1 MSIDQSKIRNFCII
15 AHIDHGKSTLADR
28 IIEKTGTL
36 TSREMQAQVLDN
48 MDLERERGI
57 TIKSQAVRII
67 YQAKDGEEYI
77 FNLIDTP
84 GHVDFNYEVSR
95 SLAACDGAILV
106 VDAAQG
112 VEAQT
117 LANVYLA
124 LDHDLD
130 VLPVINKIDLPSAR
144 PEEVAQEIEDVI
156 GIEAMDAPRISAKT
170 GLNIEEV
177 LEQIVT
183 KIPAPAGDPK
193 APLKALIFDALYD
206 SYKGVIV
213 FCRIKEGTVKVGT
226 KIKMMATGAEDLV
239 TEVGYFGAGQFI
251 PCDELSAGMVGYIT
265 ASIKN
270 VKDTRVGD
278 TITDAAEPITPEK
291 QAEIERWLAS
301 QPKHQPADS
310 VTEKRSNLLIVF
322 AESLESWVLEK
333 KVDGKEITPCLNRLL
348 KEKSTL
354 YAPNVLT
361 QVKGGRSID
370 AQLMICSGLLP
381 LMSGTYSS
389 LYYDNTFYTLQKA
402 MRWLKHSRSY
412 LLTIDKVSTWN
423 QGAVARSFGTDTIIS
438 YHDFKMT
445 EAFGTHK
452 RIGDASFFKQ
462 CREKIERGEVWK
474 PGESVYMQ
482 FVTYSGHAPFKLP
495 NHLRTITF
503 PASIPEKAADYMTTA
518 HYTDKA
524 IGDFVAYLKTLP
536 QYKETIVVIVGD
548 HEGLASYRQE
558 LVGNP
563 ACRGLVSDK
572 QLTPFI
578 VLNSPVGMRYDK
590 FMGQIDIYP
599 TLLNLMQ
606 LDAYRWHGLGQSILD
621 PRKQGVAVG
630 SVMNVEGTGS
640 DKEVERLKEAHT
652 VSDYMLRYDW
662 LKRLD

>member
-1 MSIDQSKIRNFCII
+1 MRQQLWDKTAIIFAVGIFLTFVAFDVIWCMDTTFASFSFFETYATKII
-15 AHIDHGKSTLADR
+15 ATLALA
-28 IIEKTGTL
+28 GVYAL
-36 TSREMQAQVLDN
+36 TRCRWAQ
-48 MDLERERGI
+48 I
-57 TIKSQAVRII
+57 
-67 YQAKDGEEYI
+67 
-77 FNLIDTP
+77 
-84 GHVDFNYEVSR
+84 
-95 SLAACDGAILV
+95 V
-106 VDAAQG
+106 VM
-112 VEAQT
+112 
-117 LANVYLA
+117 A
-124 LDHDLD
+124 LLD
-130 VLPVINKIDLPSAR
+130 VLLVANLMYFRTYYSAI
-144 PEEVAQEIEDVI
+144 PASSYL
-156 GIEAMDAPRISAKT
+156 EAGNLADFKASVTDSLRWADIVLLLISIATAVMAFRYKTTKRQPLTAVLKWWAAPLAGFALLLTGVNLCKGGFHKSLRSVRQSAYLCSADAP
-170 GLNIEEV
+170 
-177 LEQIVT
+177 
-183 KIPAPAGDPK
+183 
-193 APLKALIFDALYD
+193 IFSVFGCIWYD
-206 SYKGVIV
+206 
-213 FCRIKEGTVKVGT
+213 
-226 KIKMMATGAEDLV
+226 
-239 TEVGYFGAGQFI
+239 
-251 PCDELSAGMVGYIT
+251 
-265 ASIKN
+265 
-270 VKDTRVGD
+270 
-278 TITDAAEPITPEK
+278 ITDAAEPITPEK

-402 MRWLKHSRSY
+402 MRGLKHSRSY

-452 RIGDASFFKQ
+452 RIGDASFFQQ

-495 NHLRTITF
+495 DHLRTITF

-563 ACRGLVSDK
+563 ACRELVSDK

>member
-1 MSIDQSKIRNFCII
+1 MRQQLWDKTAIVFAVGIFLTFVAFDVIWCMDTTFASFSFFETYATKII
-15 AHIDHGKSTLADR
+15 ATLALA
-28 IIEKTGTL
+28 GVYAL
-36 TSREMQAQVLDN
+36 TRCRWAQ
-48 MDLERERGI
+48 I
-57 TIKSQAVRII
+57 
-67 YQAKDGEEYI
+67 
-77 FNLIDTP
+77 
-84 GHVDFNYEVSR
+84 
-95 SLAACDGAILV
+95 V
-106 VDAAQG
+106 VM
-112 VEAQT
+112 
-117 LANVYLA
+117 A
-124 LDHDLD
+124 LLD
-130 VLPVINKIDLPSAR
+130 VLLVANLMYFRTYYSAIPASSYLEAGNLADFKASVTDSLRWADIVLPLISIATAVMAFRYKTTKRQPLTAVLKWWAAPLAGFALLLTGVNLCKGGFHKSLRSVRQSAYLCS
-144 PEEVAQEIEDVI
+144 A
-156 GIEAMDAPRISAKT
+156 DAP
-170 GLNIEEV
+170 
-177 LEQIVT
+177 
-183 KIPAPAGDPK
+183 
-193 APLKALIFDALYD
+193 IFSVFGCIWYD
-206 SYKGVIV
+206 
-213 FCRIKEGTVKVGT
+213 
-226 KIKMMATGAEDLV
+226 
-239 TEVGYFGAGQFI
+239 
-251 PCDELSAGMVGYIT
+251 
-265 ASIKN
+265 
-270 VKDTRVGD
+270 
-278 TITDAAEPITPEK
+278 ITDAAEPITPEK

-402 MRWLKHSRSY
+402 MRELKHSRSY

-452 RIGDASFFKQ
+452 RIGDASFFQQ

-495 NHLRTITF
+495 DHLRTITF

-578 VLNSPVGMRYDK
+578 MLNSPVGMRYDK

-640 DKEVERLKEAHT
+640 DKEVERLKEAHS

>member
-1 MSIDQSKIRNFCII
+1 MRQQLWDKTAITFAVGIFLTFVAFDVIWCMDTTFASFSFFETYATKII
-15 AHIDHGKSTLADR
+15 ATLALAGVYALTR
-28 IIEKTGTL
+28 CRWAQIVVMTL
-36 TSREMQAQVLDN
+36 
-48 MDLERERGI
+48 
-57 TIKSQAVRII
+57 
-67 YQAKDGEEYI
+67 
-77 FNLIDTP
+77 
-84 GHVDFNYEVSR
+84 
-95 SLAACDGAILV
+95 
-106 VDAAQG
+106 
-112 VEAQT
+112 
-117 LANVYLA
+117 
-124 LDHDLD
+124 LD
-130 VLPVINKIDLPSAR
+130 VLLVANLMYFRTYYSAIPASSYLEAGNLADFKASVTDSLRWADIVLPLITIATAVMAFRTKTTKRQPLTAVLKWWAAPLAGFALLLTGVNLCKGGFHKSLRSVRQSAYLCS
-144 PEEVAQEIEDVI
+144 A
-156 GIEAMDAPRISAKT
+156 DAP
-170 GLNIEEV
+170 
-177 LEQIVT
+177 
-183 KIPAPAGDPK
+183 
-193 APLKALIFDALYD
+193 IFSVFGCIWYD
-206 SYKGVIV
+206 
-213 FCRIKEGTVKVGT
+213 
-226 KIKMMATGAEDLV
+226 
-239 TEVGYFGAGQFI
+239 
-251 PCDELSAGMVGYIT
+251 
-265 ASIKN
+265 
-270 VKDTRVGD
+270 
-278 TITDAAEPITPEK
+278 ITDAAEPITPEK

-402 MRWLKHSRSY
+402 MRGLKHSRSY

-452 RIGDASFFKQ
+452 RIGDASFFQQ

-495 NHLRTITF
+495 EHLRTITF

>member
-1 MSIDQSKIRNFCII
+1 MRQQLWDKTAIIFAVGIFLTFVAFDVIWCMDTTFASFSFFETYATKII
-15 AHIDHGKSTLADR
+15 ATLALAGVYAMTR
-28 IIEKTGTL
+28 C
-36 TSREMQAQVLDN
+36 RWAQ
-48 MDLERERGI
+48 I
-57 TIKSQAVRII
+57 
-67 YQAKDGEEYI
+67 
-77 FNLIDTP
+77 
-84 GHVDFNYEVSR
+84 
-95 SLAACDGAILV
+95 V
-106 VDAAQG
+106 VM
-112 VEAQT
+112 
-117 LANVYLA
+117 A
-124 LDHDLD
+124 LLD
-130 VLPVINKIDLPSAR
+130 VLLVANLMYFRTYYSAIPASSYLEAGNLADFKASVTDSLRWADIVLPLITIATAVMAFRYKTTKRQPLTAVLKWWAAPLAGFALLLTGVNLCKGGFHKSLRSVRQSAYLCS
-144 PEEVAQEIEDVI
+144 A
-156 GIEAMDAPRISAKT
+156 DAP
-170 GLNIEEV
+170 
-177 LEQIVT
+177 
-183 KIPAPAGDPK
+183 
-193 APLKALIFDALYD
+193 IFSVFGCIWYD
-206 SYKGVIV
+206 
-213 FCRIKEGTVKVGT
+213 
-226 KIKMMATGAEDLV
+226 
-239 TEVGYFGAGQFI
+239 
-251 PCDELSAGMVGYIT
+251 
-265 ASIKN
+265 
-270 VKDTRVGD
+270 
-278 TITDAAEPITPEK
+278 ITDAAEPITPEK

-402 MRWLKHSRSY
+402 MRGLKHSRSY

-452 RIGDASFFKQ
+452 RIGDASFFQQ

-495 NHLRTITF
+495 DHLRTITL

-558 LVGNP
+558 LVDNP

-662 LKRLD
+662 LKRLN

>member
-1 MSIDQSKIRNFCII
+1 MRQQLWDKTAITFAVGIFLTFVAFDVIWCMDTTFASFSFFETYATKII
-15 AHIDHGKSTLADR
+15 ATLALA
-28 IIEKTGTL
+28 GVYAL
-36 TSREMQAQVLDN
+36 TRCRWAQ
-48 MDLERERGI
+48 I
-57 TIKSQAVRII
+57 
-67 YQAKDGEEYI
+67 
-77 FNLIDTP
+77 
-84 GHVDFNYEVSR
+84 
-95 SLAACDGAILV
+95 V
-106 VDAAQG
+106 VM
-112 VEAQT
+112 
-117 LANVYLA
+117 A
-124 LDHDLD
+124 LLD
-130 VLPVINKIDLPSAR
+130 VLLVANLMYFRTYYSAIPASSYLEAGNLADFKASVTDSLRWADIVLPLITIATAVMAFRSKTTKRQPLTAVLKWWAAPLAGFALLLTGVNLCKGGFHKSLRSVRQSAYLCS
-144 PEEVAQEIEDVI
+144 A
-156 GIEAMDAPRISAKT
+156 DAP
-170 GLNIEEV
+170 
-177 LEQIVT
+177 
-183 KIPAPAGDPK
+183 
-193 APLKALIFDALYD
+193 IFSVFGCIWYD
-206 SYKGVIV
+206 
-213 FCRIKEGTVKVGT
+213 
-226 KIKMMATGAEDLV
+226 
-239 TEVGYFGAGQFI
+239 
-251 PCDELSAGMVGYIT
+251 
-265 ASIKN
+265 
-270 VKDTRVGD
+270 
-278 TITDAAEPITPEK
+278 ITDAAEPITPEK

-402 MRWLKHSRSY
+402 MRGLKHSRSY

-452 RIGDASFFKQ
+452 RIGDASFFQQ

-495 NHLRTITF
+495 DHLRTITF

-606 LDAYRWHGLGQSILD
+606 LDAYHWHGLGQSILD

>member
-1 MSIDQSKIRNFCII
+1 MRQQLWDKTAIIFAVGIFLTFVAFDVIWCMDTTFASFSFFETYATKII
-15 AHIDHGKSTLADR
+15 ATLALA
-28 IIEKTGTL
+28 GVYAL
-36 TSREMQAQVLDN
+36 TRCRWAQ
-48 MDLERERGI
+48 I
-57 TIKSQAVRII
+57 
-67 YQAKDGEEYI
+67 
-77 FNLIDTP
+77 
-84 GHVDFNYEVSR
+84 
-95 SLAACDGAILV
+95 V
-106 VDAAQG
+106 VM
-112 VEAQT
+112 
-117 LANVYLA
+117 A
-124 LDHDLD
+124 LLD
-130 VLPVINKIDLPSAR
+130 VLLVANLMYFRTYYSAIPASSYLEAGNLADFKASVTDSLRWADIVLPLITIATAVMAFRYKTTKRQPLTAVLKWWAAPLAGFALLLTGVNLCKGGFHKSLRSVRQSAYLCS
-144 PEEVAQEIEDVI
+144 A
-156 GIEAMDAPRISAKT
+156 DAP
-170 GLNIEEV
+170 
-177 LEQIVT
+177 
-183 KIPAPAGDPK
+183 
-193 APLKALIFDALYD
+193 IFSVFGCIWYD
-206 SYKGVIV
+206 
-213 FCRIKEGTVKVGT
+213 
-226 KIKMMATGAEDLV
+226 
-239 TEVGYFGAGQFI
+239 
-251 PCDELSAGMVGYIT
+251 
-265 ASIKN
+265 
-270 VKDTRVGD
+270 
-278 TITDAAEPITPEK
+278 ITDAAEPITPEK

-301 QPKHQPADS
+301 QPKHQPANS

-370 AQLMICSGLLP
+370 ARLMICSGLLP

-389 LYYDNTFYTLQKA
+389 LYYDNTFYTIQKA
-402 MRWLKHSRSY
+402 MRGLKHSRSY

-452 RIGDASFFKQ
+452 RIGDASFFQQ

-495 NHLRTITF
+495 DHLRTITF

>member
-1 MSIDQSKIRNFCII
+1 MRQQLWDKTSIVFAVGIFLTFVAFDVIWCMDTTFASFSFFETYATKII
-15 AHIDHGKSTLADR
+15 ATLALA
-28 IIEKTGTL
+28 GVYAL
-36 TSREMQAQVLDN
+36 TRCRWAQ
-48 MDLERERGI
+48 I
-57 TIKSQAVRII
+57 
-67 YQAKDGEEYI
+67 
-77 FNLIDTP
+77 
-84 GHVDFNYEVSR
+84 
-95 SLAACDGAILV
+95 V
-106 VDAAQG
+106 VM
-112 VEAQT
+112 
-117 LANVYLA
+117 A
-124 LDHDLD
+124 LLD
-130 VLPVINKIDLPSAR
+130 VLLVANLMYFRTYYSAI
-144 PEEVAQEIEDVI
+144 PASSYL
-156 GIEAMDAPRISAKT
+156 EAGNLADFKASVTDSLRWADIVLLLISIATAVMAFRYKTTKRQPLTAVLKWWAAPLAGFALLLTGVNLCKGGFHKSLRSVRQSAYLCSADAP
-170 GLNIEEV
+170 
-177 LEQIVT
+177 
-183 KIPAPAGDPK
+183 
-193 APLKALIFDALYD
+193 IFSVFGCIWYD
-206 SYKGVIV
+206 
-213 FCRIKEGTVKVGT
+213 
-226 KIKMMATGAEDLV
+226 
-239 TEVGYFGAGQFI
+239 
-251 PCDELSAGMVGYIT
+251 
-265 ASIKN
+265 
-270 VKDTRVGD
+270 
-278 TITDAAEPITPEK
+278 ITDAAEPITPEK

-333 KVDGKEITPCLNRLL
+333 KVDSKEITPCLNRLL

-402 MRWLKHSRSY
+402 MRGLKHSRSY

-452 RIGDASFFKQ
+452 RIGDASFFQQ

-495 NHLRTITF
+495 DHLRTITF

-563 ACRGLVSDK
+563 ACHGLVSDK

-606 LDAYRWHGLGQSILD
+606 LDTYRWHGLGQSILD

>member
-1 MSIDQSKIRNFCII
+1 MKQQLWDKTAIIFAVGIFLTFVAFDVIWCMDTTFASFSFFETYATKII
-15 AHIDHGKSTLADR
+15 ATLALA
-28 IIEKTGTL
+28 GVYAL
-36 TSREMQAQVLDN
+36 TRCRWAQ
-48 MDLERERGI
+48 I
-57 TIKSQAVRII
+57 
-67 YQAKDGEEYI
+67 
-77 FNLIDTP
+77 
-84 GHVDFNYEVSR
+84 
-95 SLAACDGAILV
+95 V
-106 VDAAQG
+106 VM
-112 VEAQT
+112 
-117 LANVYLA
+117 A
-124 LDHDLD
+124 LLD
-130 VLPVINKIDLPSAR
+130 VLLVANLMYFRTYYSAI
-144 PEEVAQEIEDVI
+144 PASSYL
-156 GIEAMDAPRISAKT
+156 EAGNLADFKASVTDSLRWADIVMPLITIATAVMAFRYKTTKRQPLTAVLKWWAAPLAGFALLLTGVNLCKGGFHKSLRSVRQSAYLCSADAP
-170 GLNIEEV
+170 
-177 LEQIVT
+177 
-183 KIPAPAGDPK
+183 
-193 APLKALIFDALYD
+193 IFSVFGCIWYD
-206 SYKGVIV
+206 
-213 FCRIKEGTVKVGT
+213 
-226 KIKMMATGAEDLV
+226 
-239 TEVGYFGAGQFI
+239 
-251 PCDELSAGMVGYIT
+251 
-265 ASIKN
+265 
-270 VKDTRVGD
+270 
-278 TITDAAEPITPEK
+278 ITDAAEPITPEK

-402 MRWLKHSRSY
+402 MRGLKHSRCY

-452 RIGDASFFKQ
+452 RIGDASFFQQ

-495 NHLRTITF
+495 DHLRTITF

>member
-1 MSIDQSKIRNFCII
+1 MRQQLWDKTAIIFAVGIFLTFVAFDVIWCMDTTFASFSFFETYATKII
-15 AHIDHGKSTLADR
+15 ATLALAG
-28 IIEKTGTL
+28 IYAL
-36 TSREMQAQVLDN
+36 TRCRWAQ
-48 MDLERERGI
+48 I
-57 TIKSQAVRII
+57 
-67 YQAKDGEEYI
+67 
-77 FNLIDTP
+77 
-84 GHVDFNYEVSR
+84 
-95 SLAACDGAILV
+95 V
-106 VDAAQG
+106 VM
-112 VEAQT
+112 
-117 LANVYLA
+117 A
-124 LDHDLD
+124 LLD
-130 VLPVINKIDLPSAR
+130 VLLVANLMYFRTYYSAIPASSYLEAGNLADFKASVTDSLRWADIVLPLITIATAVMAFRYKTTKRQPLTAVLKWWAAPLAGFALLLTGVNLCKGGFHKSLRSVRQSAYLCS
-144 PEEVAQEIEDVI
+144 A
-156 GIEAMDAPRISAKT
+156 DAP
-170 GLNIEEV
+170 
-177 LEQIVT
+177 
-183 KIPAPAGDPK
+183 
-193 APLKALIFDALYD
+193 IFSVFGCIWYD
-206 SYKGVIV
+206 
-213 FCRIKEGTVKVGT
+213 
-226 KIKMMATGAEDLV
+226 
-239 TEVGYFGAGQFI
+239 
-251 PCDELSAGMVGYIT
+251 
-265 ASIKN
+265 
-270 VKDTRVGD
+270 
-278 TITDAAEPITPEK
+278 ITDAAEPITPEK

-402 MRWLKHSRSY
+402 MRGLKHSRSY

-452 RIGDASFFKQ
+452 RIGDASFFQQ
-462 CREKIERGEVWK
+462 CQEKIERGEVWK

-495 NHLRTITF
+495 DHLRTITF

>member
-1 MSIDQSKIRNFCII
+1 MRQQLWDKTAIIFAVGIFLTFVAFDVIWCMDTTFASFSFFETYATKII
-15 AHIDHGKSTLADR
+15 ATLALASVYA
-28 IIEKTGTL
+28 L
-36 TSREMQAQVLDN
+36 TRCRWAQ
-48 MDLERERGI
+48 I
-57 TIKSQAVRII
+57 
-67 YQAKDGEEYI
+67 
-77 FNLIDTP
+77 
-84 GHVDFNYEVSR
+84 
-95 SLAACDGAILV
+95 V
-106 VDAAQG
+106 VM
-112 VEAQT
+112 
-117 LANVYLA
+117 A
-124 LDHDLD
+124 LLD
-130 VLPVINKIDLPSAR
+130 VLLVANLMYFRTYYSAIPASSYLEAGNLADFKASVTDSLRWADIVLPLITIATAVMALRSKATKRQPLTAVLKWWAAPLAGFALLLSGVNLCKGGFHKSLRSVRQSAYLCS
-144 PEEVAQEIEDVI
+144 A
-156 GIEAMDAPRISAKT
+156 DAP
-170 GLNIEEV
+170 
-177 LEQIVT
+177 
-183 KIPAPAGDPK
+183 
-193 APLKALIFDALYD
+193 IFSVFGCIWYD
-206 SYKGVIV
+206 
-213 FCRIKEGTVKVGT
+213 
-226 KIKMMATGAEDLV
+226 
-239 TEVGYFGAGQFI
+239 
-251 PCDELSAGMVGYIT
+251 
-265 ASIKN
+265 
-270 VKDTRVGD
+270 
-278 TITDAAEPITPEK
+278 ITDAAEPITPEK

-402 MRWLKHSRSY
+402 MRELKHSRSY

-452 RIGDASFFKQ
+452 RIGDASFFQQ

-495 NHLRTITF
+495 DHLRTITF

-536 QYKETIVVIVGD
+536 QYKDTIVVIVGD

-621 PRKQGVAVG
+621 PHKQGVAVG

>member
-1 MSIDQSKIRNFCII
+1 MRQQLWDKTAIIFAVGIFLTFVAFDVIWCMDTTFASFSFFETYATKII
-15 AHIDHGKSTLADR
+15 ATLALA
-28 IIEKTGTL
+28 GVYAL
-36 TSREMQAQVLDN
+36 TRCRWAQ
-48 MDLERERGI
+48 I
-57 TIKSQAVRII
+57 
-67 YQAKDGEEYI
+67 
-77 FNLIDTP
+77 
-84 GHVDFNYEVSR
+84 
-95 SLAACDGAILV
+95 V
-106 VDAAQG
+106 VM
-112 VEAQT
+112 
-117 LANVYLA
+117 A
-124 LDHDLD
+124 LLD
-130 VLPVINKIDLPSAR
+130 VLLVANLMYFRTYYSAIPASSYLEAGNLADFKASVTDSLRWADIVLPLITIATAVMAFRYKTTKRQPLTAVLKWWAAPLAGFALLLTGVNLCKGGFHKSLRSVRQSAYLCS
-144 PEEVAQEIEDVI
+144 A
-156 GIEAMDAPRISAKT
+156 DAP
-170 GLNIEEV
+170 
-177 LEQIVT
+177 
-183 KIPAPAGDPK
+183 
-193 APLKALIFDALYD
+193 IFSVFGCIWYD
-206 SYKGVIV
+206 
-213 FCRIKEGTVKVGT
+213 
-226 KIKMMATGAEDLV
+226 
-239 TEVGYFGAGQFI
+239 
-251 PCDELSAGMVGYIT
+251 
-265 ASIKN
+265 
-270 VKDTRVGD
+270 
-278 TITDAAEPITPEK
+278 ITDAAEPITPEK

-402 MRWLKHSRSY
+402 MRGLKHSRSY

-452 RIGDASFFKQ
+452 RIGDASFFQQ

-495 NHLRTITF
+495 DHLRTITF

-563 ACRGLVSDK
+563 ACRGLVSYK

>member
-1 MSIDQSKIRNFCII
+1 MRQQLWDKTAIIFAVGIFLTFVAFDVIWCMDTTFASFSFFETYATKII
-15 AHIDHGKSTLADR
+15 ATLALA
-28 IIEKTGTL
+28 GVYAL
-36 TSREMQAQVLDN
+36 TRCRWAQ
-48 MDLERERGI
+48 I
-57 TIKSQAVRII
+57 
-67 YQAKDGEEYI
+67 
-77 FNLIDTP
+77 
-84 GHVDFNYEVSR
+84 
-95 SLAACDGAILV
+95 V
-106 VDAAQG
+106 VM
-112 VEAQT
+112 
-117 LANVYLA
+117 A
-124 LDHDLD
+124 LLD
-130 VLPVINKIDLPSAR
+130 VLLVANLMYFRTYYSAIPASSYLEAGNLADFKASVTDSLRWADIVLPLITIATAVIAFRYKTTKRQPLTAVLKWWAAPLAGFALLLTGVNLCKGGFHKSLRSVRQSAYLCS
-144 PEEVAQEIEDVI
+144 A
-156 GIEAMDAPRISAKT
+156 DAP
-170 GLNIEEV
+170 
-177 LEQIVT
+177 
-183 KIPAPAGDPK
+183 
-193 APLKALIFDALYD
+193 IFSVFGCIWYD
-206 SYKGVIV
+206 
-213 FCRIKEGTVKVGT
+213 
-226 KIKMMATGAEDLV
+226 
-239 TEVGYFGAGQFI
+239 
-251 PCDELSAGMVGYIT
+251 
-265 ASIKN
+265 
-270 VKDTRVGD
+270 
-278 TITDAAEPITPEK
+278 ITDAAEPITPEK
-291 QAEIERWLAS
+291 QAEIERWLTS

-333 KVDGKEITPCLNRLL
+333 EVDGKEITPCLNRLL

-402 MRWLKHSRSY
+402 MRGLKHSRSY

-452 RIGDASFFKQ
+452 RIGDASFFQQ

-495 NHLRTITF
+495 DHLRTITF
-503 PASIPEKAADYMTTA
+503 PASIPEKVADYMTTA

>member
-1 MSIDQSKIRNFCII
+1 MRQQLWDKTAIIFAVGIFLTFVAFDVIWCMDTTFASFSFFETYATKII
-15 AHIDHGKSTLADR
+15 ATLALA
-28 IIEKTGTL
+28 GVYAL
-36 TSREMQAQVLDN
+36 TRCRWAQ
-48 MDLERERGI
+48 I
-57 TIKSQAVRII
+57 
-67 YQAKDGEEYI
+67 
-77 FNLIDTP
+77 
-84 GHVDFNYEVSR
+84 
-95 SLAACDGAILV
+95 V
-106 VDAAQG
+106 VM
-112 VEAQT
+112 
-117 LANVYLA
+117 A
-124 LDHDLD
+124 LLD
-130 VLPVINKIDLPSAR
+130 VLLVANLMYFRTYYSAI
-144 PEEVAQEIEDVI
+144 PASSYL
-156 GIEAMDAPRISAKT
+156 EAGNLADFKASVTDSLRWADIVLLLISIATAVMAFRYKTTKRQPLAAVLKWWAAPLAGFALLLTGVNLCKGGFHKSLRSVRQSAYLCSADAP
-170 GLNIEEV
+170 
-177 LEQIVT
+177 
-183 KIPAPAGDPK
+183 
-193 APLKALIFDALYD
+193 IFSVFGCIWYD
-206 SYKGVIV
+206 
-213 FCRIKEGTVKVGT
+213 
-226 KIKMMATGAEDLV
+226 
-239 TEVGYFGAGQFI
+239 
-251 PCDELSAGMVGYIT
+251 
-265 ASIKN
+265 
-270 VKDTRVGD
+270 
-278 TITDAAEPITPEK
+278 ITDAAEPITPEK
-291 QAEIERWLAS
+291 QAEIEQWLAS

-402 MRWLKHSRSY
+402 MRGLKHSRSY

-452 RIGDASFFKQ
+452 RIGDASFFQQ

-495 NHLRTITF
+495 EHLRTITF

>member
-1 MSIDQSKIRNFCII
+1 MRQQLWDKTSIVFAVGIFLTFVAFDVIWCMDTTFASFSFFETYATKII
-15 AHIDHGKSTLADR
+15 ATLALA
-28 IIEKTGTL
+28 GVYAL
-36 TSREMQAQVLDN
+36 TRCRWAQ
-48 MDLERERGI
+48 I
-57 TIKSQAVRII
+57 
-67 YQAKDGEEYI
+67 
-77 FNLIDTP
+77 
-84 GHVDFNYEVSR
+84 
-95 SLAACDGAILV
+95 V
-106 VDAAQG
+106 VM
-112 VEAQT
+112 
-117 LANVYLA
+117 A
-124 LDHDLD
+124 LLD
-130 VLPVINKIDLPSAR
+130 VLLVANLMYFRTYYSAI
-144 PEEVAQEIEDVI
+144 PASSYL
-156 GIEAMDAPRISAKT
+156 EAGNLADFKASVTDSLRWADIVLLLISIATAVMAFRYKTTKRQPLTAVLKWWAAPLAGFALLLTGVNLCKGGFHKSLRSVRQSAYLCSADAP
-170 GLNIEEV
+170 
-177 LEQIVT
+177 
-183 KIPAPAGDPK
+183 
-193 APLKALIFDALYD
+193 IFSVFGCIWYD
-206 SYKGVIV
+206 
-213 FCRIKEGTVKVGT
+213 
-226 KIKMMATGAEDLV
+226 
-239 TEVGYFGAGQFI
+239 
-251 PCDELSAGMVGYIT
+251 
-265 ASIKN
+265 
-270 VKDTRVGD
+270 
-278 TITDAAEPITPEK
+278 ITDAAEPITPEK

-402 MRWLKHSRSY
+402 MRGLKHSRSY

-452 RIGDASFFKQ
+452 RIGDASFFQQ

-495 NHLRTITF
+495 DHLRTITF

-563 ACRGLVSDK
+563 ACHGLVSDK

>member
-1 MSIDQSKIRNFCII
+1 MRQLLWDKTAIIFAVGIFLTFVAFDVIWCMDTTFASFSFFETYATKII
-15 AHIDHGKSTLADR
+15 ATLALA
-28 IIEKTGTL
+28 GVYAL
-36 TSREMQAQVLDN
+36 TRCRWAQ
-48 MDLERERGI
+48 I
-57 TIKSQAVRII
+57 
-67 YQAKDGEEYI
+67 
-77 FNLIDTP
+77 
-84 GHVDFNYEVSR
+84 
-95 SLAACDGAILV
+95 V
-106 VDAAQG
+106 VM
-112 VEAQT
+112 
-117 LANVYLA
+117 A
-124 LDHDLD
+124 LLD
-130 VLPVINKIDLPSAR
+130 VLLVANLMYFRTYYSAIPASSYLEAGNLADFKASVTDSLRWADIVLPLITIATAVIAFRYKTTKRQPLTAVLKWWAAPLAGFALLLTGVNLCKGGFHKSLRSVRQSAYLCS
-144 PEEVAQEIEDVI
+144 A
-156 GIEAMDAPRISAKT
+156 DAP
-170 GLNIEEV
+170 
-177 LEQIVT
+177 
-183 KIPAPAGDPK
+183 
-193 APLKALIFDALYD
+193 IFSIFGCIWYD
-206 SYKGVIV
+206 
-213 FCRIKEGTVKVGT
+213 
-226 KIKMMATGAEDLV
+226 
-239 TEVGYFGAGQFI
+239 
-251 PCDELSAGMVGYIT
+251 
-265 ASIKN
+265 
-270 VKDTRVGD
+270 
-278 TITDAAEPITPEK
+278 ITDAAEPITPEK

-333 KVDGKEITPCLNRLL
+333 EVDGKEITPCLNRLL

-402 MRWLKHSRSY
+402 MRGLKHSRSY

-452 RIGDASFFKQ
+452 RIGDASFFQQ

-495 NHLRTITF
+495 DHLRTITF

>member
-1 MSIDQSKIRNFCII
+1 MRQQLWDKTAIIFAVGIFLTFVAFDVIWCMDTTFASFSFFETYATKII
-15 AHIDHGKSTLADR
+15 ATLALV
-28 IIEKTGTL
+28 GVYVL
-36 TSREMQAQVLDN
+36 TRSRWAQ
-48 MDLERERGI
+48 I
-57 TIKSQAVRII
+57 
-67 YQAKDGEEYI
+67 
-77 FNLIDTP
+77 
-84 GHVDFNYEVSR
+84 
-95 SLAACDGAILV
+95 V
-106 VDAAQG
+106 VM
-112 VEAQT
+112 
-117 LANVYLA
+117 A
-124 LDHDLD
+124 LLD
-130 VLPVINKIDLPSAR
+130 VLLVANLMYFRTYYSAIPASSYLEAGNLADFKASVTDSLRWADIVLPLITIATAVMAFRYKTTKRQPLTAVLKWWAAPLAGFALLLTGVNLCKGGFHKSLRSVRQSAYLCS
-144 PEEVAQEIEDVI
+144 A
-156 GIEAMDAPRISAKT
+156 DAP
-170 GLNIEEV
+170 
-177 LEQIVT
+177 
-183 KIPAPAGDPK
+183 
-193 APLKALIFDALYD
+193 IFSVFGCIWYD
-206 SYKGVIV
+206 
-213 FCRIKEGTVKVGT
+213 
-226 KIKMMATGAEDLV
+226 
-239 TEVGYFGAGQFI
+239 
-251 PCDELSAGMVGYIT
+251 
-265 ASIKN
+265 
-270 VKDTRVGD
+270 
-278 TITDAAEPITPEK
+278 ITDAAEPITPEK
-291 QAEIERWLAS
+291 QVEIERWLAS

-333 KVDGKEITPCLNRLL
+333 KVDGKEITPYLNRLL

-402 MRWLKHSRSY
+402 MRGLKHSRSY

-452 RIGDASFFKQ
+452 RIGDASFFQQ

-495 NHLRTITF
+495 DHLRTITF

>member
-1 MSIDQSKIRNFCII
+1 MRQQLWDKTAIIFAVGIFLTFVAFDVIWCMDTTFASFSFFETYATKII
-15 AHIDHGKSTLADR
+15 ATLALA
-28 IIEKTGTL
+28 GVYAL
-36 TSREMQAQVLDN
+36 TRCRWAQ
-48 MDLERERGI
+48 I
-57 TIKSQAVRII
+57 
-67 YQAKDGEEYI
+67 
-77 FNLIDTP
+77 
-84 GHVDFNYEVSR
+84 
-95 SLAACDGAILV
+95 V
-106 VDAAQG
+106 VM
-112 VEAQT
+112 
-117 LANVYLA
+117 A
-124 LDHDLD
+124 LLD
-130 VLPVINKIDLPSAR
+130 VLLVANLMYFRTYYSAIPASSYLEAGNLADFKASVTDSLRWADIVLSLITIATAVMAFRYKTTKRQPLTAVLKWWAAPLAGFALLLTGINLCKGGFHKSLRSVRQSAYLCS
-144 PEEVAQEIEDVI
+144 A
-156 GIEAMDAPRISAKT
+156 DAP
-170 GLNIEEV
+170 
-177 LEQIVT
+177 
-183 KIPAPAGDPK
+183 
-193 APLKALIFDALYD
+193 IFSVFGCIWYD
-206 SYKGVIV
+206 
-213 FCRIKEGTVKVGT
+213 
-226 KIKMMATGAEDLV
+226 
-239 TEVGYFGAGQFI
+239 
-251 PCDELSAGMVGYIT
+251 
-265 ASIKN
+265 
-270 VKDTRVGD
+270 
-278 TITDAAEPITPEK
+278 ITDAAEPITPEK

-402 MRWLKHSRSY
+402 MRGLKHSRSY

-452 RIGDASFFKQ
+452 RIGDASFFQQ

>member
-1 MSIDQSKIRNFCII
+1 MRQQLWDKTAIIFAVGIFLTFVAFDVIWCMDTTFASFSFFETYATKII
-15 AHIDHGKSTLADR
+15 ATLALA
-28 IIEKTGTL
+28 GVYAL
-36 TSREMQAQVLDN
+36 TRCRWAQ
-48 MDLERERGI
+48 I
-57 TIKSQAVRII
+57 
-67 YQAKDGEEYI
+67 
-77 FNLIDTP
+77 
-84 GHVDFNYEVSR
+84 
-95 SLAACDGAILV
+95 V
-106 VDAAQG
+106 VM
-112 VEAQT
+112 
-117 LANVYLA
+117 A
-124 LDHDLD
+124 LLD
-130 VLPVINKIDLPSAR
+130 VLLVANLMYFRTYYSAIPASSYLEAGNLADFKASVTDSLRWADIVLPLITIATAVTAFRSKTTKRQPLTAVLKWWAAPLAGFALLLTGVNLCKGGFHKSLRSVRQSAYLCS
-144 PEEVAQEIEDVI
+144 A
-156 GIEAMDAPRISAKT
+156 DAP
-170 GLNIEEV
+170 
-177 LEQIVT
+177 
-183 KIPAPAGDPK
+183 
-193 APLKALIFDALYD
+193 IFSVFGCIWYD
-206 SYKGVIV
+206 
-213 FCRIKEGTVKVGT
+213 
-226 KIKMMATGAEDLV
+226 
-239 TEVGYFGAGQFI
+239 
-251 PCDELSAGMVGYIT
+251 
-265 ASIKN
+265 
-270 VKDTRVGD
+270 
-278 TITDAAEPITPEK
+278 ITDAAEPITPEK

-402 MRWLKHSRSY
+402 MRGLKHSRSY

-452 RIGDASFFKQ
+452 RIGDASFFQQ
-462 CREKIERGEVWK
+462 CRDKIERGEVWK

-495 NHLRTITF
+495 DHLRTITF

-518 HYTDKA
+518 HYTDKAA

>member
-1 MSIDQSKIRNFCII
+1 MRQQLWDKTAIIFAVGIFLTFVAFDVIWCMDTTFASFSFFETYATKII
-15 AHIDHGKSTLADR
+15 ATLALA
-28 IIEKTGTL
+28 GVYAL
-36 TSREMQAQVLDN
+36 TRCRWAQ
-48 MDLERERGI
+48 I
-57 TIKSQAVRII
+57 
-67 YQAKDGEEYI
+67 
-77 FNLIDTP
+77 
-84 GHVDFNYEVSR
+84 
-95 SLAACDGAILV
+95 V
-106 VDAAQG
+106 VM
-112 VEAQT
+112 
-117 LANVYLA
+117 A
-124 LDHDLD
+124 LLD
-130 VLPVINKIDLPSAR
+130 VLLVANLMYFRTYYSAIPASSYLEAGNLADFKASVTDSLRWADIVLPLITIATAVMAFRYKTTKRQPLTAVLKWWAAPLAGFAMLLTGVNLCKGGFHKSLRSVRQSAYLCS
-144 PEEVAQEIEDVI
+144 A
-156 GIEAMDAPRISAKT
+156 DAP
-170 GLNIEEV
+170 
-177 LEQIVT
+177 
-183 KIPAPAGDPK
+183 
-193 APLKALIFDALYD
+193 IFSVFGCIWYD
-206 SYKGVIV
+206 
-213 FCRIKEGTVKVGT
+213 
-226 KIKMMATGAEDLV
+226 
-239 TEVGYFGAGQFI
+239 
-251 PCDELSAGMVGYIT
+251 
-265 ASIKN
+265 
-270 VKDTRVGD
+270 
-278 TITDAAEPITPEK
+278 ITDAAEPITPEK

-402 MRWLKHSRSY
+402 MRGLKHSRSY

-452 RIGDASFFKQ
+452 RIGDASFFQQ

-495 NHLRTITF
+495 DHLRTITF

>member
-1 MSIDQSKIRNFCII
+1 MRQQLWDKTAIIFAVGIFLTFVAFDVIWCMDTTFASFSFFETYATKII
-15 AHIDHGKSTLADR
+15 ATLTLA
-28 IIEKTGTL
+28 GVYAL
-36 TSREMQAQVLDN
+36 TRCRWAQ
-48 MDLERERGI
+48 I
-57 TIKSQAVRII
+57 
-67 YQAKDGEEYI
+67 
-77 FNLIDTP
+77 
-84 GHVDFNYEVSR
+84 
-95 SLAACDGAILV
+95 V
-106 VDAAQG
+106 VM
-112 VEAQT
+112 
-117 LANVYLA
+117 A
-124 LDHDLD
+124 LLD
-130 VLPVINKIDLPSAR
+130 VLLVANLMYFRTYYSAIPASSYLEAGNLADFKASVTDSLRWADIVLPLITIATAVMAFRYKTTKRQPLTAVLKWWAAPLAGFALLLTGVNLCKGGFHKSLRSVRQSAYLCS
-144 PEEVAQEIEDVI
+144 A
-156 GIEAMDAPRISAKT
+156 DAP
-170 GLNIEEV
+170 
-177 LEQIVT
+177 
-183 KIPAPAGDPK
+183 
-193 APLKALIFDALYD
+193 IFSVFGCIWYD
-206 SYKGVIV
+206 
-213 FCRIKEGTVKVGT
+213 
-226 KIKMMATGAEDLV
+226 
-239 TEVGYFGAGQFI
+239 
-251 PCDELSAGMVGYIT
+251 
-265 ASIKN
+265 
-270 VKDTRVGD
+270 
-278 TITDAAEPITPEK
+278 ITDAAEPITPEK
-291 QAEIERWLAS
+291 QAEIELWLAS

-402 MRWLKHSRSY
+402 MRGLKHSRCY

-452 RIGDASFFKQ
+452 RIGDASFFQQ

-495 NHLRTITF
+495 DHLRTITF

-662 LKRLD
+662 LKRLN

>member
-1 MSIDQSKIRNFCII
+1 MRQQLWDKTAIIFAVGIFLTFVAFDVIWCMDTTFASFSFFETYATKII
-15 AHIDHGKSTLADR
+15 ATLALA
-28 IIEKTGTL
+28 GVYAL
-36 TSREMQAQVLDN
+36 TRCRWAQ
-48 MDLERERGI
+48 I
-57 TIKSQAVRII
+57 
-67 YQAKDGEEYI
+67 
-77 FNLIDTP
+77 
-84 GHVDFNYEVSR
+84 
-95 SLAACDGAILV
+95 V
-106 VDAAQG
+106 VM
-112 VEAQT
+112 
-117 LANVYLA
+117 A
-124 LDHDLD
+124 LLD
-130 VLPVINKIDLPSAR
+130 VLLVANLMYFRTYYSAIPASSYLEAGNLADFKASVTDSLRWADIVLPLITIATAVMAFRYKTTKRQPLTAVLKWWAAPLAGFALLLTGVNLCKGGFHKSLRSVRQSAYLCS
-144 PEEVAQEIEDVI
+144 A
-156 GIEAMDAPRISAKT
+156 DAP
-170 GLNIEEV
+170 
-177 LEQIVT
+177 
-183 KIPAPAGDPK
+183 
-193 APLKALIFDALYD
+193 IFSVFGCIWYD
-206 SYKGVIV
+206 
-213 FCRIKEGTVKVGT
+213 
-226 KIKMMATGAEDLV
+226 
-239 TEVGYFGAGQFI
+239 
-251 PCDELSAGMVGYIT
+251 
-265 ASIKN
+265 
-270 VKDTRVGD
+270 
-278 TITDAAEPITPEK
+278 ITDAAEPITPEK

-389 LYYDNTFYTLQKA
+389 LYYDNTFYTIQKA
-402 MRWLKHSRSY
+402 MRGLKHSRSY

-452 RIGDASFFKQ
+452 RIGDASFFQQ

-495 NHLRTITF
+495 DHLRTITF

-563 ACRGLVSDK
+563 VCRGLVSDK

>member
-1 MSIDQSKIRNFCII
+1 MRQQLWDKTAIIFAVGIFLTFVAFDVIWCMDTTFASFSFFETYATKII
-15 AHIDHGKSTLADR
+15 ATLALA
-28 IIEKTGTL
+28 GVYAL
-36 TSREMQAQVLDN
+36 TRCRWAQ
-48 MDLERERGI
+48 I
-57 TIKSQAVRII
+57 
-67 YQAKDGEEYI
+67 
-77 FNLIDTP
+77 
-84 GHVDFNYEVSR
+84 
-95 SLAACDGAILV
+95 V
-106 VDAAQG
+106 VM
-112 VEAQT
+112 
-117 LANVYLA
+117 A
-124 LDHDLD
+124 LLD
-130 VLPVINKIDLPSAR
+130 VLLVANLMYFRTYYSAIPASSYLEAGNLADFKASVTDSLRWADIVLPLITIATAVMAFRYKTTKRQPLTAVLKWWAAPLAGFALLLTGVNLCKGGFHKSLRSVRQSAYLCS
-144 PEEVAQEIEDVI
+144 A
-156 GIEAMDAPRISAKT
+156 DAP
-170 GLNIEEV
+170 
-177 LEQIVT
+177 
-183 KIPAPAGDPK
+183 
-193 APLKALIFDALYD
+193 IFSVFGCIWYD
-206 SYKGVIV
+206 
-213 FCRIKEGTVKVGT
+213 
-226 KIKMMATGAEDLV
+226 
-239 TEVGYFGAGQFI
+239 
-251 PCDELSAGMVGYIT
+251 
-265 ASIKN
+265 
-270 VKDTRVGD
+270 
-278 TITDAAEPITPEK
+278 ITDAAEPITPEK

-301 QPKHQPADS
+301 QPKHQPANS

-354 YAPNVLT
+354 YASNVLT

-389 LYYDNTFYTLQKA
+389 LYYDNTFYTIQKA
-402 MRWLKHSRSY
+402 MRGLKHSRSY

-452 RIGDASFFKQ
+452 RIGDASFFQQ

-495 NHLRTITF
+495 DHLRTITF

>member
-1 MSIDQSKIRNFCII
+1 MRQQLWDKTAIIFAVGIFLTFVAFDVIWCMDTTFASFSFFETYATKII
-15 AHIDHGKSTLADR
+15 ATLALA
-28 IIEKTGTL
+28 GVYAL
-36 TSREMQAQVLDN
+36 TRCRWAQ
-48 MDLERERGI
+48 I
-57 TIKSQAVRII
+57 
-67 YQAKDGEEYI
+67 
-77 FNLIDTP
+77 
-84 GHVDFNYEVSR
+84 
-95 SLAACDGAILV
+95 V
-106 VDAAQG
+106 VM
-112 VEAQT
+112 
-117 LANVYLA
+117 A
-124 LDHDLD
+124 LLD
-130 VLPVINKIDLPSAR
+130 VLLVANLMYFRTYYSAIPASSYLEADNLADFKASVTDSLRWADIVLPLITIATAVMAFRYKTTKRQPLTAVLKWWAAPLAGFALLLTGVNLCKGGFHKSLRSVRQSAYLCS
-144 PEEVAQEIEDVI
+144 A
-156 GIEAMDAPRISAKT
+156 DAP
-170 GLNIEEV
+170 
-177 LEQIVT
+177 
-183 KIPAPAGDPK
+183 
-193 APLKALIFDALYD
+193 IFSVFGCIWYD
-206 SYKGVIV
+206 
-213 FCRIKEGTVKVGT
+213 
-226 KIKMMATGAEDLV
+226 
-239 TEVGYFGAGQFI
+239 
-251 PCDELSAGMVGYIT
+251 
-265 ASIKN
+265 
-270 VKDTRVGD
+270 
-278 TITDAAEPITPEK
+278 ITDATEPITPEK

-402 MRWLKHSRSY
+402 MRGLKHSRSY

-452 RIGDASFFKQ
+452 RIGDASFFQQ
-462 CREKIERGEVWK
+462 CRKKIERGEVWK

-495 NHLRTITF
+495 DHLRTITF
-503 PASIPEKAADYMTTA
+503 PASIPEKVADYMTTA

-640 DKEVERLKEAHT
+640 NKEVERLKEAHT

>member
-1 MSIDQSKIRNFCII
+1 MKQQLWDKTAIIFAVGIFLTFVAFDVIWCMDTTFASFSFFETYATKII
-15 AHIDHGKSTLADR
+15 ATLALA
-28 IIEKTGTL
+28 GVYAL
-36 TSREMQAQVLDN
+36 TRCRWAQ
-48 MDLERERGI
+48 I
-57 TIKSQAVRII
+57 
-67 YQAKDGEEYI
+67 
-77 FNLIDTP
+77 
-84 GHVDFNYEVSR
+84 
-95 SLAACDGAILV
+95 V
-106 VDAAQG
+106 VM
-112 VEAQT
+112 
-117 LANVYLA
+117 A
-124 LDHDLD
+124 LLD
-130 VLPVINKIDLPSAR
+130 VLLVANLMYFRTYYSAIPASSYLEAGNLADFKASVTDSLRWADIVLPLITIATAVMAFRYKTTKRQPLTAVLKWWAAPLAGFALLLTGVNLCKGGFHKSLRSVRQSAYLCS
-144 PEEVAQEIEDVI
+144 A
-156 GIEAMDAPRISAKT
+156 DAP
-170 GLNIEEV
+170 
-177 LEQIVT
+177 
-183 KIPAPAGDPK
+183 
-193 APLKALIFDALYD
+193 IFSVFGCIWYD
-206 SYKGVIV
+206 
-213 FCRIKEGTVKVGT
+213 
-226 KIKMMATGAEDLV
+226 
-239 TEVGYFGAGQFI
+239 
-251 PCDELSAGMVGYIT
+251 
-265 ASIKN
+265 
-270 VKDTRVGD
+270 
-278 TITDAAEPITPEK
+278 ITDAAEPITPEK

-402 MRWLKHSRSY
+402 MRGLKHSRSY

-452 RIGDASFFKQ
+452 RIGDASFFQQ

-474 PGESVYMQ
+474 PGESVYML

-495 NHLRTITF
+495 DHLRTITF

-558 LVGNP
+558 LVDNP
-563 ACRGLVSDK
+563 VCRGLVSDK

>member
-1 MSIDQSKIRNFCII
+1 MRQQLWDKTAIIFAVGIFLTFVAFDVIWCMDTTFASFSFFETYATKII
-15 AHIDHGKSTLADR
+15 ATLALA
-28 IIEKTGTL
+28 GVYAL
-36 TSREMQAQVLDN
+36 TRCRWAQ
-48 MDLERERGI
+48 I
-57 TIKSQAVRII
+57 
-67 YQAKDGEEYI
+67 
-77 FNLIDTP
+77 
-84 GHVDFNYEVSR
+84 
-95 SLAACDGAILV
+95 V
-106 VDAAQG
+106 VM
-112 VEAQT
+112 
-117 LANVYLA
+117 A
-124 LDHDLD
+124 LLD
-130 VLPVINKIDLPSAR
+130 VLLVANLMYFRTYYSAIPASSYLEAGNLADFKASVTDSLRWADIVLPLITIATAVMAFRSKTTKRQPLTAVLKWWAAPLAGFALLLTGVNLCKGGFHKSLCSVRQSAYLCS
-144 PEEVAQEIEDVI
+144 A
-156 GIEAMDAPRISAKT
+156 DAP
-170 GLNIEEV
+170 
-177 LEQIVT
+177 
-183 KIPAPAGDPK
+183 
-193 APLKALIFDALYD
+193 IFSVFGCIWYD
-206 SYKGVIV
+206 
-213 FCRIKEGTVKVGT
+213 
-226 KIKMMATGAEDLV
+226 
-239 TEVGYFGAGQFI
+239 
-251 PCDELSAGMVGYIT
+251 
-265 ASIKN
+265 
-270 VKDTRVGD
+270 
-278 TITDAAEPITPEK
+278 ITDAAEPITPEK

-354 YAPNVLT
+354 FAPNVLT

-402 MRWLKHSRSY
+402 MRGLKHSRSY

-452 RIGDASFFKQ
+452 RIGDASFFQQ

-495 NHLRTITF
+495 DHLRTITF

>member
-1 MSIDQSKIRNFCII
+1 MRQQLWDKTSIVFAVGIFLTFVAFDVIWCMDTTFASFSFFETYATKII
-15 AHIDHGKSTLADR
+15 ATLALA
-28 IIEKTGTL
+28 GVYAL
-36 TSREMQAQVLDN
+36 TRCRWAQ
-48 MDLERERGI
+48 I
-57 TIKSQAVRII
+57 
-67 YQAKDGEEYI
+67 
-77 FNLIDTP
+77 
-84 GHVDFNYEVSR
+84 
-95 SLAACDGAILV
+95 V
-106 VDAAQG
+106 VM
-112 VEAQT
+112 
-117 LANVYLA
+117 A
-124 LDHDLD
+124 LLD
-130 VLPVINKIDLPSAR
+130 VLLVANLMYFRTYYSAIPASSYLEAGNLADFKASVTDSLRWADIVLPLITIATAVMAFRYKTTKRQPLTAVLKWWAAPLAGFALLLTGVNLCKGGFHKSLRSVRQSAYLCS
-144 PEEVAQEIEDVI
+144 A
-156 GIEAMDAPRISAKT
+156 DAP
-170 GLNIEEV
+170 
-177 LEQIVT
+177 
-183 KIPAPAGDPK
+183 
-193 APLKALIFDALYD
+193 IFSVFGCIWYD
-206 SYKGVIV
+206 
-213 FCRIKEGTVKVGT
+213 
-226 KIKMMATGAEDLV
+226 
-239 TEVGYFGAGQFI
+239 
-251 PCDELSAGMVGYIT
+251 
-265 ASIKN
+265 
-270 VKDTRVGD
+270 
-278 TITDAAEPITPEK
+278 ITDAAEPITPEK

-370 AQLMICSGLLP
+370 AQLMICGGLLP

-402 MRWLKHSRSY
+402 MRGLKHSRSY

-452 RIGDASFFKQ
+452 RIGDASFFQQ

-495 NHLRTITF
+495 DHLRTITF

-558 LVGNP
+558 LIGNP

>member
-1 MSIDQSKIRNFCII
+1 MRQQLWDKTAIIFAVGIFLTFVAFDVIWCMDTTFASFSFFETYATKII
-15 AHIDHGKSTLADR
+15 ATLALA
-28 IIEKTGTL
+28 GVYAL
-36 TSREMQAQVLDN
+36 TRCRWAQ
-48 MDLERERGI
+48 I
-57 TIKSQAVRII
+57 
-67 YQAKDGEEYI
+67 
-77 FNLIDTP
+77 
-84 GHVDFNYEVSR
+84 
-95 SLAACDGAILV
+95 V
-106 VDAAQG
+106 VM
-112 VEAQT
+112 
-117 LANVYLA
+117 A
-124 LDHDLD
+124 LLD
-130 VLPVINKIDLPSAR
+130 VLLVANLMYFRTYYSAIPASSYLEAGNLADFKASVTDSLRQADIVLPLITIATAVMAFRYKTTKRQPLTAVLKWWAAPLAGFALLLTGVNLCKGGFHKSLRSVRQSAYLCS
-144 PEEVAQEIEDVI
+144 A
-156 GIEAMDAPRISAKT
+156 DAP
-170 GLNIEEV
+170 
-177 LEQIVT
+177 
-183 KIPAPAGDPK
+183 
-193 APLKALIFDALYD
+193 IFSVFGCIWYD
-206 SYKGVIV
+206 
-213 FCRIKEGTVKVGT
+213 
-226 KIKMMATGAEDLV
+226 
-239 TEVGYFGAGQFI
+239 
-251 PCDELSAGMVGYIT
+251 
-265 ASIKN
+265 
-270 VKDTRVGD
+270 
-278 TITDAAEPITPEK
+278 ITDAAEPITPEK

-402 MRWLKHSRSY
+402 MRGLKHSRSY

-452 RIGDASFFKQ
+452 RIGDASFFQQ

-495 NHLRTITF
+495 DHLRTITF

>member
-1 MSIDQSKIRNFCII
+1 MRQQLWDKTAIIFAVGIFLTFVAFDVIWCMDTTFASFSFFETYATKII
-15 AHIDHGKSTLADR
+15 ATLALA
-28 IIEKTGTL
+28 GVYAL
-36 TSREMQAQVLDN
+36 TRCRWAQ
-48 MDLERERGI
+48 I
-57 TIKSQAVRII
+57 
-67 YQAKDGEEYI
+67 
-77 FNLIDTP
+77 
-84 GHVDFNYEVSR
+84 
-95 SLAACDGAILV
+95 V
-106 VDAAQG
+106 VM
-112 VEAQT
+112 
-117 LANVYLA
+117 A
-124 LDHDLD
+124 LLD
-130 VLPVINKIDLPSAR
+130 VLLVANLMYFRTYYSAIPASSYLEAGNLADFKASVTDSLRWADIVLPLISIATAVMAFRYKTTKRQPLTAVLKWWAAPLAGFALLLTGVNLCKGGFHKSLRSVRQSAYLCS
-144 PEEVAQEIEDVI
+144 A
-156 GIEAMDAPRISAKT
+156 DAP
-170 GLNIEEV
+170 
-177 LEQIVT
+177 
-183 KIPAPAGDPK
+183 
-193 APLKALIFDALYD
+193 IFSVFGCIWYD
-206 SYKGVIV
+206 
-213 FCRIKEGTVKVGT
+213 
-226 KIKMMATGAEDLV
+226 
-239 TEVGYFGAGQFI
+239 
-251 PCDELSAGMVGYIT
+251 
-265 ASIKN
+265 
-270 VKDTRVGD
+270 
-278 TITDAAEPITPEK
+278 ITDAAEPITPEK

-402 MRWLKHSRSY
+402 MRELKHSRSY

-452 RIGDASFFKQ
+452 RIGDASFFQQ

>member
-1 MSIDQSKIRNFCII
+1 MRQQLWDKTAIIFAVGIFLTFVAFDVIWCMDTTFASFSFFETYATKII
-15 AHIDHGKSTLADR
+15 ATLALA
-28 IIEKTGTL
+28 GVYAL
-36 TSREMQAQVLDN
+36 TRCRWAQ
-48 MDLERERGI
+48 I
-57 TIKSQAVRII
+57 
-67 YQAKDGEEYI
+67 
-77 FNLIDTP
+77 
-84 GHVDFNYEVSR
+84 
-95 SLAACDGAILV
+95 V
-106 VDAAQG
+106 VM
-112 VEAQT
+112 
-117 LANVYLA
+117 A
-124 LDHDLD
+124 LLD
-130 VLPVINKIDLPSAR
+130 VLLVANLMYFRTYYSAIPASSYLEAGNLADFKASVTDSLRWADIVLPLITIATAVMAFRSKTTKRQPLTAVLKWWAAPLAGFALLLTGVNLCKGGFHKSLRSVRQSAYLCS
-144 PEEVAQEIEDVI
+144 A
-156 GIEAMDAPRISAKT
+156 DAP
-170 GLNIEEV
+170 
-177 LEQIVT
+177 
-183 KIPAPAGDPK
+183 
-193 APLKALIFDALYD
+193 IFSVFGCIWYD
-206 SYKGVIV
+206 
-213 FCRIKEGTVKVGT
+213 
-226 KIKMMATGAEDLV
+226 
-239 TEVGYFGAGQFI
+239 
-251 PCDELSAGMVGYIT
+251 
-265 ASIKN
+265 
-270 VKDTRVGD
+270 
-278 TITDAAEPITPEK
+278 ITDAAEPITPEK

-310 VTEKRSNLLIVF
+310 ITEKRSNLLIVF

-402 MRWLKHSRSY
+402 MRGLKHSRSY

-452 RIGDASFFKQ
+452 RIGDASFFQQ

-495 NHLRTITF
+495 DHLRTITF
-503 PASIPEKAADYMTTA
+503 PASIPEKAANYMTTA

-558 LVGNP
+558 LIGNP

-606 LDAYRWHGLGQSILD
+606 LNAYRWHGLGQSILD

>member
-1 MSIDQSKIRNFCII
+1 MRQQLWDKTAIIFAVGIFLTFVAFDVIWCMDTTFASFSFFETYATKII
-15 AHIDHGKSTLADR
+15 ATLALA
-28 IIEKTGTL
+28 GVYAL
-36 TSREMQAQVLDN
+36 TRCRWAQ
-48 MDLERERGI
+48 I
-57 TIKSQAVRII
+57 
-67 YQAKDGEEYI
+67 
-77 FNLIDTP
+77 
-84 GHVDFNYEVSR
+84 
-95 SLAACDGAILV
+95 V
-106 VDAAQG
+106 VM
-112 VEAQT
+112 
-117 LANVYLA
+117 A
-124 LDHDLD
+124 LLD
-130 VLPVINKIDLPSAR
+130 VLLVANLMYFRTYYSAIPASSYLEAGNLADFKASVTDSLRWADIVLPLITIATAVMAFRYKTTKRQPLTAVLKWWAAPLAGFALLLTGVNLCKGGFHKSLRSVRQSAYLCS
-144 PEEVAQEIEDVI
+144 A
-156 GIEAMDAPRISAKT
+156 DAP
-170 GLNIEEV
+170 
-177 LEQIVT
+177 
-183 KIPAPAGDPK
+183 
-193 APLKALIFDALYD
+193 IFSVFGCIWYD
-206 SYKGVIV
+206 
-213 FCRIKEGTVKVGT
+213 
-226 KIKMMATGAEDLV
+226 
-239 TEVGYFGAGQFI
+239 
-251 PCDELSAGMVGYIT
+251 
-265 ASIKN
+265 
-270 VKDTRVGD
+270 
-278 TITDAAEPITPEK
+278 ITDAAEPITPEK

-402 MRWLKHSRSY
+402 MRGLKHSRSY

-445 EAFGTHK
+445 KAFGTHK
-452 RIGDASFFKQ
+452 RIGDASFFQQ
-462 CREKIERGEVWK
+462 CQEKIKRGEVWK

-495 NHLRTITF
+495 DHLRTITF

>member
-1 MSIDQSKIRNFCII
+1 MRQQLWDKTAIIFAVGIFLTFVAFDVIWCMDTTFASFSFFETYATKII
-15 AHIDHGKSTLADR
+15 ATLALA
-28 IIEKTGTL
+28 GVYAL
-36 TSREMQAQVLDN
+36 TRCRWAQ
-48 MDLERERGI
+48 I
-57 TIKSQAVRII
+57 
-67 YQAKDGEEYI
+67 
-77 FNLIDTP
+77 
-84 GHVDFNYEVSR
+84 
-95 SLAACDGAILV
+95 V
-106 VDAAQG
+106 VM
-112 VEAQT
+112 
-117 LANVYLA
+117 A
-124 LDHDLD
+124 LLD
-130 VLPVINKIDLPSAR
+130 VLLVANLMYFRTYYSAIPASSYLEAGNLADFKASVTDSLRWADIVLPLITIATAVMAFRYKTTKRQPLTAVLKWWAAPLAGFALLLTGVNLCKGGFHKSLRSVRQSAYLCS
-144 PEEVAQEIEDVI
+144 A
-156 GIEAMDAPRISAKT
+156 DAP
-170 GLNIEEV
+170 
-177 LEQIVT
+177 
-183 KIPAPAGDPK
+183 
-193 APLKALIFDALYD
+193 IFSVFGCIWYD
-206 SYKGVIV
+206 
-213 FCRIKEGTVKVGT
+213 
-226 KIKMMATGAEDLV
+226 
-239 TEVGYFGAGQFI
+239 
-251 PCDELSAGMVGYIT
+251 
-265 ASIKN
+265 
-270 VKDTRVGD
+270 
-278 TITDAAEPITPEK
+278 ITDAAEPITPEK

-301 QPKHQPADS
+301 QPKHQPTDS

-348 KEKSTL
+348 KDQSTL

-402 MRWLKHSRSY
+402 MRGLKHSRSY

-452 RIGDASFFKQ
+452 RIGDASFFQQ

-495 NHLRTITF
+495 DHLRTITF

>member
-1 MSIDQSKIRNFCII
+1 MRQQLWDKTAIIFAVGIFLTFVAFDVIWCMDTTFASFSFFETYATKII
-15 AHIDHGKSTLADR
+15 ATLALA
-28 IIEKTGTL
+28 GVYAL
-36 TSREMQAQVLDN
+36 TRCRWAQ
-48 MDLERERGI
+48 I
-57 TIKSQAVRII
+57 
-67 YQAKDGEEYI
+67 
-77 FNLIDTP
+77 
-84 GHVDFNYEVSR
+84 
-95 SLAACDGAILV
+95 V
-106 VDAAQG
+106 VM
-112 VEAQT
+112 
-117 LANVYLA
+117 A
-124 LDHDLD
+124 LLD
-130 VLPVINKIDLPSAR
+130 VLLVANLMYFRTYYSAI
-144 PEEVAQEIEDVI
+144 PASSYL
-156 GIEAMDAPRISAKT
+156 EAGNLADFKASVTDSLRWADIVLLLISIATAVMAFRYKTTKRQPLTAVLKWWAAPLAGFALLLTGVNLCKGGFHKSLRSVRQSAYLCSADAP
-170 GLNIEEV
+170 
-177 LEQIVT
+177 
-183 KIPAPAGDPK
+183 
-193 APLKALIFDALYD
+193 IFSVFGCIWYD
-206 SYKGVIV
+206 
-213 FCRIKEGTVKVGT
+213 
-226 KIKMMATGAEDLV
+226 
-239 TEVGYFGAGQFI
+239 
-251 PCDELSAGMVGYIT
+251 
-265 ASIKN
+265 
-270 VKDTRVGD
+270 
-278 TITDAAEPITPEK
+278 ITDDAEPITPEK

>member
-1 MSIDQSKIRNFCII
+1 MRQQLWDKTAIIFAVGIFLTFVAFDVIWCMDTTFASFSFFETYATKII
-15 AHIDHGKSTLADR
+15 ATLALASVYA
-28 IIEKTGTL
+28 L
-36 TSREMQAQVLDN
+36 TRCRWAQ
-48 MDLERERGI
+48 I
-57 TIKSQAVRII
+57 
-67 YQAKDGEEYI
+67 
-77 FNLIDTP
+77 
-84 GHVDFNYEVSR
+84 
-95 SLAACDGAILV
+95 V
-106 VDAAQG
+106 VM
-112 VEAQT
+112 
-117 LANVYLA
+117 A
-124 LDHDLD
+124 LLD
-130 VLPVINKIDLPSAR
+130 VLLVANLMYFRTYYSAIPASSYLEAGNLADFKASVTDSLRWADIVLPLITIATAVMAFRYKTTKRQPLTAVLKWWAAPLAGFALLLTGVNLCKGGFHKSLRSVRQSAYLCS
-144 PEEVAQEIEDVI
+144 A
-156 GIEAMDAPRISAKT
+156 DAP
-170 GLNIEEV
+170 
-177 LEQIVT
+177 
-183 KIPAPAGDPK
+183 
-193 APLKALIFDALYD
+193 IFSVFGCIWYD
-206 SYKGVIV
+206 
-213 FCRIKEGTVKVGT
+213 
-226 KIKMMATGAEDLV
+226 
-239 TEVGYFGAGQFI
+239 
-251 PCDELSAGMVGYIT
+251 
-265 ASIKN
+265 
-270 VKDTRVGD
+270 
-278 TITDAAEPITPEK
+278 ITDAAEPITPEK

-333 KVDGKEITPCLNRLL
+333 KVDGKEITPCLNSLL

-402 MRWLKHSRSY
+402 MRGLKHSRSY

-452 RIGDASFFKQ
+452 RIGDASFFQQ
-462 CREKIERGEVWK
+462 CQEKIERGEVWK

-495 NHLRTITF
+495 DHLRTITF

>member
-1 MSIDQSKIRNFCII
+1 MRQQLWDKTAIIFAVGIFLTFVAFDVIWCMDTTFASFSFFETYATKII
-15 AHIDHGKSTLADR
+15 ATLALA
-28 IIEKTGTL
+28 GVYAL
-36 TSREMQAQVLDN
+36 TRCRWAQ
-48 MDLERERGI
+48 I
-57 TIKSQAVRII
+57 
-67 YQAKDGEEYI
+67 
-77 FNLIDTP
+77 
-84 GHVDFNYEVSR
+84 
-95 SLAACDGAILV
+95 V
-106 VDAAQG
+106 VI
-112 VEAQT
+112 
-117 LANVYLA
+117 A
-124 LDHDLD
+124 LLD
-130 VLPVINKIDLPSAR
+130 VLLVANLMYFRTYYSAIPASSYLEAGNLADFKASVTDSLRWADIVLPLITIATAVMAFRYKTTKRQPLTAVLKWWAAPLAGFALLLTGVNLCKGGFHKSLRSVRQSAYLCS
-144 PEEVAQEIEDVI
+144 A
-156 GIEAMDAPRISAKT
+156 DAP
-170 GLNIEEV
+170 
-177 LEQIVT
+177 
-183 KIPAPAGDPK
+183 
-193 APLKALIFDALYD
+193 IFSVFGCIWYD
-206 SYKGVIV
+206 
-213 FCRIKEGTVKVGT
+213 
-226 KIKMMATGAEDLV
+226 
-239 TEVGYFGAGQFI
+239 
-251 PCDELSAGMVGYIT
+251 
-265 ASIKN
+265 
-270 VKDTRVGD
+270 
-278 TITDAAEPITPEK
+278 ITDAAEPITPEK

-402 MRWLKHSRSY
+402 MRGLKLSRSY

-452 RIGDASFFKQ
+452 RIGDASFFQQ
-462 CREKIERGEVWK
+462 CREKIECGEVWK

-495 NHLRTITF
+495 DHLRTITF
-503 PASIPEKAADYMTTA
+503 PASIPEKVADYMTTA

>member
-1 MSIDQSKIRNFCII
+1 MRQQLWDKTAIIFAVGIFLTFVAFDVIWCMDTTFASFSFFETYATKII
-15 AHIDHGKSTLADR
+15 ATLALA
-28 IIEKTGTL
+28 GVYAL
-36 TSREMQAQVLDN
+36 TRCRWAQ
-48 MDLERERGI
+48 I
-57 TIKSQAVRII
+57 
-67 YQAKDGEEYI
+67 
-77 FNLIDTP
+77 
-84 GHVDFNYEVSR
+84 
-95 SLAACDGAILV
+95 V
-106 VDAAQG
+106 VM
-112 VEAQT
+112 
-117 LANVYLA
+117 A
-124 LDHDLD
+124 LLD
-130 VLPVINKIDLPSAR
+130 VLLVANLMYFRTYYSAIPASSYLEAGNLADFKASVTDSLRWADIVLPLITIATAVMAFRYKTTKRQPLTAVLKWWAAPLAGFALLLTGVNLCKGGFHKSLRSVRQSAYLCS
-144 PEEVAQEIEDVI
+144 A
-156 GIEAMDAPRISAKT
+156 DAP
-170 GLNIEEV
+170 
-177 LEQIVT
+177 
-183 KIPAPAGDPK
+183 
-193 APLKALIFDALYD
+193 IFSVFGCIWYD
-206 SYKGVIV
+206 
-213 FCRIKEGTVKVGT
+213 
-226 KIKMMATGAEDLV
+226 
-239 TEVGYFGAGQFI
+239 
-251 PCDELSAGMVGYIT
+251 
-265 ASIKN
+265 
-270 VKDTRVGD
+270 
-278 TITDAAEPITPEK
+278 ITDAAEPITPEK

-389 LYYDNTFYTLQKA
+389 LFYDNTFYTLQKA
-402 MRWLKHSRSY
+402 MRGLKHSRSY

-452 RIGDASFFKQ
+452 RIGDASFFQQ

-495 NHLRTITF
+495 DHLRTITF

>member
-1 MSIDQSKIRNFCII
+1 MRQQLWDKTAIIFAVGIFLTFVAFDVIWCMDTTFASFSFFETYATKII
-15 AHIDHGKSTLADR
+15 ATLALA
-28 IIEKTGTL
+28 GVYAL
-36 TSREMQAQVLDN
+36 TRSRWAQ
-48 MDLERERGI
+48 I
-57 TIKSQAVRII
+57 
-67 YQAKDGEEYI
+67 
-77 FNLIDTP
+77 
-84 GHVDFNYEVSR
+84 
-95 SLAACDGAILV
+95 V
-106 VDAAQG
+106 VM
-112 VEAQT
+112 
-117 LANVYLA
+117 A
-124 LDHDLD
+124 LLD
-130 VLPVINKIDLPSAR
+130 VLLVANLMYFRTYYSAIPASSYLEAGNLADFKASVTDSLRWADIVLPLITIATAVMAFRSKTTKRQPLTAVLKWWAAPLAGFALLLTGVNLCKGGFHKSLCSVRQSAYLCS
-144 PEEVAQEIEDVI
+144 A
-156 GIEAMDAPRISAKT
+156 DAP
-170 GLNIEEV
+170 
-177 LEQIVT
+177 
-183 KIPAPAGDPK
+183 
-193 APLKALIFDALYD
+193 IFSVFGCIWYD
-206 SYKGVIV
+206 
-213 FCRIKEGTVKVGT
+213 
-226 KIKMMATGAEDLV
+226 
-239 TEVGYFGAGQFI
+239 
-251 PCDELSAGMVGYIT
+251 
-265 ASIKN
+265 
-270 VKDTRVGD
+270 
-278 TITDAAEPITPEK
+278 ITDAAEPITPEK

-402 MRWLKHSRSY
+402 MRGLKHSRSY

-452 RIGDASFFKQ
+452 RIGDASFFQQ

-495 NHLRTITF
+495 DHLRTITF

-558 LVGNP
+558 LVDNP
-563 ACRGLVSDK
+563 VCRGLVSDK

>member
-1 MSIDQSKIRNFCII
+1 MRQQLWDKTAIIFAVGIFLTFVAFDVIWCMDTTFASFSFFETYATKII
-15 AHIDHGKSTLADR
+15 ATLALV
-28 IIEKTGTL
+28 GVYVL
-36 TSREMQAQVLDN
+36 TRSRWAQ
-48 MDLERERGI
+48 I
-57 TIKSQAVRII
+57 
-67 YQAKDGEEYI
+67 
-77 FNLIDTP
+77 
-84 GHVDFNYEVSR
+84 
-95 SLAACDGAILV
+95 V
-106 VDAAQG
+106 VM
-112 VEAQT
+112 
-117 LANVYLA
+117 A
-124 LDHDLD
+124 LLD
-130 VLPVINKIDLPSAR
+130 VLLVANLMYFRTYYSAIPASSYLEAGNLADFKASVTDSLRWADIVLPLITIATAVMAFRSKTTKRQPLTAVLKWWAAPLAGFALLLTGVNLCKGGFHKSLRSVRQSAYLCS
-144 PEEVAQEIEDVI
+144 A
-156 GIEAMDAPRISAKT
+156 DAP
-170 GLNIEEV
+170 
-177 LEQIVT
+177 
-183 KIPAPAGDPK
+183 
-193 APLKALIFDALYD
+193 IFSVFGCIWYD
-206 SYKGVIV
+206 
-213 FCRIKEGTVKVGT
+213 
-226 KIKMMATGAEDLV
+226 
-239 TEVGYFGAGQFI
+239 
-251 PCDELSAGMVGYIT
+251 
-265 ASIKN
+265 
-270 VKDTRVGD
+270 
-278 TITDAAEPITPEK
+278 ITDAAEPITPEK

-333 KVDGKEITPCLNRLL
+333 EVDGKEITPCLNRLL

-402 MRWLKHSRSY
+402 MRGLKHSRSY

-452 RIGDASFFKQ
+452 RIGDASFFQQ

-590 FMGQIDIYP
+590 FLGQIDIYP
-599 TLLNLMQ
+599 TLLDLMQ

>member
-1 MSIDQSKIRNFCII
+1 MRQQLWDKTAIVFAVGIFLTFVAFDVIWCMDTTFASFSFFETYATKII
-15 AHIDHGKSTLADR
+15 ATLALA
-28 IIEKTGTL
+28 GVYAL
-36 TSREMQAQVLDN
+36 TRCRWAQ
-48 MDLERERGI
+48 I
-57 TIKSQAVRII
+57 
-67 YQAKDGEEYI
+67 
-77 FNLIDTP
+77 
-84 GHVDFNYEVSR
+84 
-95 SLAACDGAILV
+95 V
-106 VDAAQG
+106 VM
-112 VEAQT
+112 
-117 LANVYLA
+117 A
-124 LDHDLD
+124 LLD
-130 VLPVINKIDLPSAR
+130 VLMVANLMYFRTYYSAIPASSYLEAGNLADFKASVTDSLRWADIVLPLITIATAVIAFRSKTTKRQPLTAVLKWWAAPLAGFALLLTGVNLCKGGFHKSLRSVRQSAYLCS
-144 PEEVAQEIEDVI
+144 A
-156 GIEAMDAPRISAKT
+156 DAP
-170 GLNIEEV
+170 
-177 LEQIVT
+177 
-183 KIPAPAGDPK
+183 
-193 APLKALIFDALYD
+193 IFSVFGCIWYD
-206 SYKGVIV
+206 
-213 FCRIKEGTVKVGT
+213 
-226 KIKMMATGAEDLV
+226 
-239 TEVGYFGAGQFI
+239 
-251 PCDELSAGMVGYIT
+251 
-265 ASIKN
+265 
-270 VKDTRVGD
+270 
-278 TITDAAEPITPEK
+278 ITDAAEPITPEK

-402 MRWLKHSRSY
+402 MRGLKHSRSY

-452 RIGDASFFKQ
+452 RIGDASFFQQ

-495 NHLRTITF
+495 DHLRTITF

-572 QLTPFI
+572 LLTPFI

>member
-1 MSIDQSKIRNFCII
+1 MKQQLWDKTAIIFAVGIFLTFVAFDVIWCMDTTFASFSFFETYATKII
-15 AHIDHGKSTLADR
+15 ATLALA
-28 IIEKTGTL
+28 GVYAL
-36 TSREMQAQVLDN
+36 TRCRWAQ
-48 MDLERERGI
+48 I
-57 TIKSQAVRII
+57 
-67 YQAKDGEEYI
+67 
-77 FNLIDTP
+77 
-84 GHVDFNYEVSR
+84 
-95 SLAACDGAILV
+95 V
-106 VDAAQG
+106 VM
-112 VEAQT
+112 
-117 LANVYLA
+117 A
-124 LDHDLD
+124 LLD
-130 VLPVINKIDLPSAR
+130 VLLVANLMYFRTYYSAI
-144 PEEVAQEIEDVI
+144 PASSYL
-156 GIEAMDAPRISAKT
+156 EAGNLADFKASVTDSLRWADIVMPLITIATAVMAFRYKTTKRQPLTAVLKWWAAPLAGFALLLTGVNLCKGGFHKSLRSVRQSAYLCSADAP
-170 GLNIEEV
+170 
-177 LEQIVT
+177 
-183 KIPAPAGDPK
+183 
-193 APLKALIFDALYD
+193 IFSVFGCIWYD
-206 SYKGVIV
+206 
-213 FCRIKEGTVKVGT
+213 
-226 KIKMMATGAEDLV
+226 
-239 TEVGYFGAGQFI
+239 
-251 PCDELSAGMVGYIT
+251 
-265 ASIKN
+265 
-270 VKDTRVGD
+270 
-278 TITDAAEPITPEK
+278 ITDAAEPITPEK

-348 KEKSTL
+348 KENSTL

-402 MRWLKHSRSY
+402 MRGLKHSRSY

-452 RIGDASFFKQ
+452 RIGDASFFQQ

-495 NHLRTITF
+495 DHLRTITF

>member
-1 MSIDQSKIRNFCII
+1 MRQQLWDKTAIIFAVGIFLTFVAFDVIWCMDTTFASFSFFETYATKII
-15 AHIDHGKSTLADR
+15 ATLALA
-28 IIEKTGTL
+28 GVYAL
-36 TSREMQAQVLDN
+36 TRCRWAQ
-48 MDLERERGI
+48 I
-57 TIKSQAVRII
+57 
-67 YQAKDGEEYI
+67 
-77 FNLIDTP
+77 
-84 GHVDFNYEVSR
+84 
-95 SLAACDGAILV
+95 V
-106 VDAAQG
+106 VM
-112 VEAQT
+112 
-117 LANVYLA
+117 A
-124 LDHDLD
+124 LLD
-130 VLPVINKIDLPSAR
+130 VLLVANLMYFRTYYSAIPASSYLEAGNLADFKASVTDSLRWADIVLPLITIATAVMAFRSKTTKRQPLTAVLKWWAAPLVGFALLLTGVNLCKGGFHKSLRTVRQSAYLCS
-144 PEEVAQEIEDVI
+144 A
-156 GIEAMDAPRISAKT
+156 DAP
-170 GLNIEEV
+170 
-177 LEQIVT
+177 
-183 KIPAPAGDPK
+183 
-193 APLKALIFDALYD
+193 IFSVFGCIWYD
-206 SYKGVIV
+206 
-213 FCRIKEGTVKVGT
+213 
-226 KIKMMATGAEDLV
+226 
-239 TEVGYFGAGQFI
+239 
-251 PCDELSAGMVGYIT
+251 
-265 ASIKN
+265 
-270 VKDTRVGD
+270 
-278 TITDAAEPITPEK
+278 ITDAAEPITPEK

-402 MRWLKHSRSY
+402 MRELKHSRSY

-438 YHDFKMT
+438 YHDFKMA

-452 RIGDASFFKQ
+452 RIGDASFFQQ

-495 NHLRTITF
+495 DHLRTITF
-503 PASIPEKAADYMTTA
+503 PASIPEKVADYMTTA